1 MRYSRLTDMNR
12 HRTLFLTERSPR
24 HQGDSLAAAPPEL
37 DVVIMRL
44 PARDEL
50 WSGLATAEFLISERA
65 GVIDAAM
72 LEAAPHLR
80 LIVRLGSLAYDI
92 DLAAAAARG
101 VAVTTWPVRGTIAVA
116 EHCVLQMLALA
127 RRLLEV
133 NAVAMAAEDW
143 GEPRRTDENT
153 FAYNWSGQQDLG
165 SLWRRT
171 VGILGFGQ
179 VGAELAQRLR
189 GWDCHIIYHRRRRL
203 PPQVEAALGIVY
215 GTADGVLE
223 ESDFVVNLLP
233 YASETEHAL
242 GAAQFARMKAG
253 AFLVSCGSGR
263 VIDEAALAEALRV
276 GHLAGA
282 ALDTYEWEPL
292 RPEDPLRQLALDD
305 PTRDILLTPHIGAG
319 AVPQGIIQLRA
330 EDYVPIVQFLRG
342 KPLPY

>member
-1 MRYSRLTDMNR
+1 MTR

-24 HQGDSLAAAPPEL
+24 HQRNSLAAAPPEL

-50 WSGLATAEFLISERA
+50 WPQLAAAEFLISERA

-72 LEAAPHLR
+72 LQAAPPLR

-92 DLAAAAARG
+92 DLAAAGARG

-127 RRLLEV
+127 RRLLEA

-143 GEPRRTDENT
+143 GEARRTDENI

-165 SLWRRT
+165 GLWRRT
-171 VGILGFGQ
+171 VGILGFGE

-189 GWDCHIIYHRRRRL
+189 GWECRVIYHRRRRL
-203 PPQVEAALGIVY
+203 PPDGEAALGISY
-215 GTADGVLE
+215 AAADGVLE

-233 YASETEHAL
+233 YTPETEHAL
-242 GAAQFARMKAG
+242 GAAQFARMKEG
-253 AFLVSCGSGR
+253 AFLVSCGSGS

-292 RPEDPLRQLALDD
+292 RPDNPLRRLALDD
-305 PTRDILLTPHIGAG
+305 PTRDILLTPHIAGGAPPHG
-319 AVPQGIIQLRA
+319 VIPSRA
-330 EDYVPIVQFLRG
+330 EDYVPILQFLRG
-342 KPLPY
+342 EPLRYRVV